1 MSGHSKW
8 STIKRAKGA
17 TDVARGKTFS
27 KLSRVITLAV
37 KKGGTDPDLNP
48 TLRTAVEKAHSYNM
62 PKENIQR
69 AIGAA
74 SSAQSLEEA
83 VYEGY
88 GPSGVAFMV
97 KVLTDNRNRT
107 LPEIRRIFE
116 LHSGKM
122 GEAGSAAYLFADP
135 ENPNFTVPITDPD
148 LAQKVL
154 ALANALDEQEDVQEV
169 FSNFDIPD
177 ELLGATRG
185 E

>member
-8 STIKRAKGA
+8 ATIHRQKEIDDSKRGQAWTKVMHAVIVAIRAGGGIIDPNKNFKLRLAMDKG
-17 TDVARGKTFS
+17 RS
-27 KLSRVITLAV
+27 L
-37 KKGGTDPDLNP
+37 
-48 TLRTAVEKAHSYNM
+48 NM

-169 FSNFDIPD
+169 FSNFDIPS
-177 ELLGATRG
+177 ELL
-185 E
+185 EKLE

>member
-1 MSGHSKW
+1 
-8 STIKRAKGA
+8 
-17 TDVARGKTFS
+17 
-27 KLSRVITLAV
+27 
-37 KKGGTDPDLNP
+37 
-48 TLRTAVEKAHSYNM
+48 
-62 PKENIQR
+62 
-69 AIGAA
+69 
-74 SSAQSLEEA
+74 
-83 VYEGY
+83 
-88 GPSGVAFMV
+88 MV

-169 FSNFDIPD
+169 FSNFDIPS
-177 ELLGATRG
+177 ELL
-185 E
+185 EKLE